1 MYKIW
6 FRYEFIF
13 NLAFTFYRKR
23 DFEKAEKFLLKSIK
37 LQETAEAQVLL
48 QRLDYLRKEAANLKK

>member
-1 MYKIW
+1 M
-6 FRYEFIF
+6 
-13 NLAFTFYRKR
+13 NLEEAKKCYSIAKEAVNNN

-37 LQETAEAQVLL
+37 LQETDEAQVLL

>member
-1 MYKIW
+1 M
-6 FRYEFIF
+6 
-13 NLAFTFYRKR
+13 NLEEAKKCYSIAKDAVNNN

-48 QRLDYLRKEAANLKK
+48 QRLDYLRKEATNLKK

>member
-1 MYKIW
+1 M
-6 FRYEFIF
+6 
-13 NLAFTFYRKR
+13 NLEEAKKCYSIAKEAVNNN

-48 QRLDYLRKEAANLKK
+48 QRLDYLRKEAAN

>member
-1 MYKIW
+1 M
-6 FRYEFIF
+6 
-13 NLAFTFYRKR
+13 NLEEAKKCYSIAKDAVNNN

>member
-1 MYKIW
+1 M
-6 FRYEFIF
+6 
-13 NLAFTFYRKR
+13 NLEEAKKCYSIAK
-23 DFEKAEKFLLKSIK
+23 DAVNNNDLEKSEKFLLKSIK

>member
-1 MYKIW
+1 MIVAKDAV
-6 FRYEFIF
+6 
-13 NLAFTFYRKR
+13 NNN